1 MSPAVSRED
10 AHVAVEIADLINLF
24 DFEPIARA
32 SMTPMAF
39 EYLSGG
45 GGDEITLLA
54 NRERFDTLRLKTRVL
69 RDVSA
74 IDTSVSLLGRRH
86 PFPIVLAPCGY
97 HGLFH
102 ESGER
107 GTARGAAE
115 AGATFVVSTVATTS
129 LVEVAKAAS
138 GPRWFQM
145 YVRDRERWTGRTRRV
160 ERPRRRR
167 AHRGGAG
174 ARVTRPRA
182 RASSFRRLR
191 DVNLPSSWTA
201 TGRTSTT
208 RPEDHLQPVP
218 RRRSRGSRSTGCAR
232 TRSSRCREGRAGPR
246 RTGSHEHGA
255 AAIVVSNHGGRNLD
269 TTPATIDA
277 LPEVVVAVSGRVP
290 VLMDGGIRRG
300 TDVIKALA
308 LGASAVLIGR
318 PYLWGLAAAGDHGVT
333 RVVEILRREFET
345 AMALCGV
352 TRLGDIDRGV
362 LWREPIVRDAA
373 CGAGFISQR

>member
-1 MSPAVSRED
+1 M
-10 AHVAVEIADLINLF
+10 AVEIADLVNLL

-32 SMTPMAF
+32 GMTAMAF
-39 EYLSGG
+39 EYLSGA
-45 GGDEITLLA
+45 GGDEITLRA
-54 NRERFDTLRLKTRVL
+54 NRERFDALRLKTRVM

-74 IDTSVSLLGRRH
+74 IDTSLTLLGRRH

-129 LVEVAKAAS
+129 LVEVAKAAN

-145 YVRDRERWTGRTRRV
+145 YVQRDRAHTLDLIARAESSGYEALVFTVDTPVLGSRDREKRARFQLPPGFEMANLPKLVDGYGPNQHHDPKTIYNPFLDPSLTWDSLDWL
-160 ERPRRRR
+160 R
-167 AHRGGAG
+167 AH
-174 ARVTRPRA
+174 TR
-182 RASSFRRLR
+182 
-191 DVNLPSSWTA
+191 LPVLVKGVLA
-201 TGRTSTT
+201 A
-208 RPEDHLQPVP
+208 EDAQL
-218 RRRSRGSRSTGCAR
+218 AI
-232 TRSSRCREGRAGPR
+232 
-246 RTGSHEHGA
+246 EHGA

-277 LPEVVVAVSGRVP
+277 LPEVVAAVSGRVP

-318 PYLWGLAAAGDHGVT
+318 PYLWGLATAGAPGVT

-352 TRLGDIDRGV
+352 TRLRDIDHGV
-362 LWREPIVRDAA
+362 IWREPIVR
-373 CGAGFISQR
+373 

>member
-1 MSPAVSRED
+1 MPRETQHARCLLSCRAHRLLQAGLLEN
-10 AHVAVEIADLINLF
+10 AHVAVEIADLVNLF

-45 GGDEITLLA
+45 GGDEITLRA
-54 NRERFDTLRLKTRVL
+54 NRERLDALRLKMRVL

-74 IDTSVSLLGRRH
+74 IDTSLTLLGRRH

-145 YVRDRERWTGRTRRV
+145 YVQRDRDHTLDLIARAESSGYEALVFTVDTPVLGSRDREK
-160 ERPRRRR
+160 
-167 AHRGGAG
+167 
-174 ARVTRPRA
+174 RA
-182 RASSFRRLR
+182 RFQLPPGFEMANLR
-191 DVNLPSSWTA
+191 SSWTA

-208 RPEDHLQPVP
+208 T
-218 RRRSRGSRSTGCAR
+218 RRRSTTRSSTLRSPGSRSTGCAR
-232 TRSSRCREGRAGPR
+232 TRNSRC
-246 RTGSHEHGA
+246 S
-255 AAIVVSNHGGRNLD
+255 
-269 TTPATIDA
+269 
-277 LPEVVVAVSGRVP
+277 
-290 VLMDGGIRRG
+290 
-300 TDVIKALA
+300 
-308 LGASAVLIGR
+308 
-318 PYLWGLAAAGDHGVT
+318 
-333 RVVEILRREFET
+333 
-345 AMALCGV
+345 
-352 TRLGDIDRGV
+352 
-362 LWREPIVRDAA
+362 
-373 CGAGFISQR
+373 